1 MTFLE
6 VEAEKDFGNFKLD
19 VNFGMGRGYCVVLG
33 PTGAGKSLLLELI
46 AGIVRPDRGKIV
58 IDGEDVTDLP
68 PEDRN
73 VGFVP
78 QDYALFPHMNVYKNI
93 AYGLRV
99 RGIRDS
105 GIVTKIAG
113 KLGISHLLSRKP
125 ATLSGGERQRVALA
139 RVLVVQP
146 KLILLDEPLSAV
158 DLRTKERLMHEL
170 RRVHEEFDVP
180 VIHVT
185 HSFIEA
191 ATLADEIAV
200 MMNGRVVR
208 KGKARDVLSSPGEVA
223 DFLDVRELFGRILEV
238 IG

>member
-1 MTFLE
+1 MAFLE
-6 VEAEKDFGNFKLD
+6 VEAEKNFGNFKLD
-19 VNFGMGRGYCVVLG
+19 VNFEMGRGYCVVLG

-58 IDGEDVTDLP
+58 IDGEDVTNLP

-73 VGFVP
+73 IGFVP

-93 AYGLRV
+93 AYGLRA

-105 GIVTKIAG
+105 GIVTEIAG

-125 ATLSGGERQRVALA
+125 ATLSGGEKQRVALA
-139 RVLVVQP
+139 RALVVQP

-158 DLRTKERLMHEL
+158 DLKTKERLMYEL
-170 RRVHEEFDVP
+170 RRVHEEFDMP

-223 DFLDVRELFGRILEV
+223 DFLDVRGLFGRILEV
-238 IG
+238 ID